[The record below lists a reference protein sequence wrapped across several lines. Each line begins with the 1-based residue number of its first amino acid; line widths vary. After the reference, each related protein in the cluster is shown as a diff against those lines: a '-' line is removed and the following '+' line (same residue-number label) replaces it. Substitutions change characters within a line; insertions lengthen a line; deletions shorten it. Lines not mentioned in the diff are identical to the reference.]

1 MAERLPGKGEVPSS
15 NPTSTECGS
24 QGSLCEEPASL
35 WTLTCPVC
43 PSPGYADHM
52 ALGQFRRRFQA
63 LDPPLMKQISAS
75 TEGVDERKVGEA
87 GAGALAAPMGPEV
100 PVPRECSE
108 RQPRG
113 LCTSRVTL
121 SSPLCTA
128 GTSGCPSRVT

>member
-1 MAERLPGKGEVPSS
+1 
-15 NPTSTECGS
+15 
-24 QGSLCEEPASL
+24 
-35 WTLTCPVC
+35 
-43 PSPGYADHM
+43 M
-52 ALGQFRRRFQA
+52 ALSQFRRRFQA

-87 GAGALAAPMGPEV
+87 GAGAPAAPVGPEV

-113 LCTSRVTL
+113 LCTGRVTL